1 MSEKG
6 FSTLPCGCES
16 FCYPGSLFRGLQ
28 SWTFRVREGRSSL
41 HNSTS
46 ALEWI
51 SYNFKHAF
59 VCPQMTSSGDFF
71 ILNLFYLFI
80 IVSKNKNLTLME
92 LIIVIAVYCLV
103 LHLLFIT
110 RKSMKTSNPH
120 YSLFDDILLW
130 TGIPFAFGYFL
141 YVVINPENQSKF
153 VYQVINET
161 SYLMIPLYSWMLISG
176 LLFAWRN
183 RKSRRLY

>member
-1 MSEKG
+1 
-6 FSTLPCGCES
+6 
-16 FCYPGSLFRGLQ
+16 
-28 SWTFRVREGRSSL
+28 
-41 HNSTS
+41 
-46 ALEWI
+46 
-51 SYNFKHAF
+51 
-59 VCPQMTSSGDFF
+59 
-71 ILNLFYLFI
+71 
-80 IVSKNKNLTLME
+80 ME
-92 LIIVIAVYCLV
+92 LIIVIAVYYLV
-103 LHLLFIT
+103 FHLLFIT

-153 VYQVINET
+153 VYQVIDET
-161 SYLMIPLYSWMLISG
+161 SHLMIPLYSWMLISG